1 MVQDVSKRRFVPPRE
16 GVLPGETI
24 LWSRRAGFTFWMIC
38 FGFSMLIVPLMF
50 LEDIEIS
57 LTDPSSIVFPGLIAF
72 LILFFIVSF
81 VNVRRTRYY
90 LTSQRVL
97 VVRGG
102 HIRKEIPLSHFA
114 GRPLSQFMETK
125 VMYTE
130 NDRPIYRIRFYD
142 PMSDEVIDFK
152 GIDSFSVGSVE
163 RLSETVE
170 CPFCGY
176 DNTTTS
182 KYCRNCGAVL

>member
-1 MVQDVSKRRFVPPRE
+1 MLFVP
-16 GVLPGETI
+16 LI
-24 LWSRRAGFTFWMIC
+24 L
-38 FGFSMLIVPLMF
+38 
-50 LEDIEIS
+50 LEDFEIN
-57 LTDPSSIVFPGLIAF
+57 LTDPYSIVFPGMIAF

-90 LTSQRVL
+90 LTSERVL

-102 HIRKEIPLSHFA
+102 NIRKEIPLSHFA
-114 GRPLSQFMETK
+114 GRPISQFLETK

-130 NDRPIYRIRFYD
+130 NDRPVYRIRFYD

-152 GIDSFSVGSVE
+152 GMDSYSVKSVE
-163 RLSETVE
+163 RLSEVSE